1 MMNIKWLSVCA
12 LTLIG
17 LLDSAYLTYEH
28 FAGVISPCSI
38 HSISLIDCSGVLR
51 SQYAVVF
58 GVPVA
63 LFGLI
68 FYLILLSTL
77 LYARFSK
84 NRFSA
89 RAVVLF
95 SVLAVCASSY
105 FLFIQFFVLK
115 AICLFCLL
123 SAAINFSII
132 ILVFNTYPRAAKQI
146 ILAVLSFLYQHALK
160 PILFKIDPTIVH
172 NRFTHTGEL
181 LGSNSVL
188 SACIAHTISIKP
200 KNLEQTIHGIK
211 FDSPIGL
218 AAGFDYEARLTQ
230 ILPALGFG
238 FETVGTI
245 TYSAYEGNAPP
256 MLGRL
261 PKSRSLMVNKGFK
274 NLGAQATLRRLSQ
287 LTFSIPVGISIG
299 RTNSLSLKTQTE
311 SVEDIINTFTAFET
325 SPLKHSYYELNISCP
340 NLYGDISFYPPKNL
354 EQLLKH
360 VDELKIKRPLFIKM
374 PIEKTNKEIMSMLDV
389 IVKYHIAGVIFGNL
403 QKNRQD
409 PSLNPDEVA
418 KFDKGAFSGKPTF
431 NRSNELISL
440 AYQYF
445 GEKLTIIGC
454 GGVFST
460 EDAYKKIKLGASLVQ
475 LITGMVYMGPTLIAQ
490 INDELSYLLENDGFK
505 SLSSARGIEAKK
517 TKF

>member
-1 MMNIKWLSVCA
+1 V
-12 LTLIG
+12 
-17 LLDSAYLTYEH
+17 
-28 FAGVISPCSI
+28 
-38 HSISLIDCSGVLR
+38 
-51 SQYAVVF
+51 
-58 GVPVA
+58 
-63 LFGLI
+63 
-68 FYLILLSTL
+68 
-77 LYARFSK
+77 
-84 NRFSA
+84 
-89 RAVVLF
+89 
-95 SVLAVCASSY
+95 
-105 FLFIQFFVLK
+105 
-115 AICLFCLL
+115 
-123 SAAINFSII
+123 
-132 ILVFNTYPRAAKQI
+132 
-146 ILAVLSFLYQHALK
+146 
-160 PILFKIDPTIVH
+160 
-172 NRFTHTGEL
+172 
-181 LGSNSVL
+181 
-188 SACIAHTISIKP
+188 SIKP
-200 KNLEQTIHGIK
+200 QNLSQTVHGIT
-211 FDSPIGL
+211 FESPIGL

-311 SVEDIINTFTAFET
+311 SVEDIINTFTVFET

-475 LITGMVYMGPTLIAQ
+475 LITGMIYRGPTLISQ
-490 INDELSYLLENDGFK
+490 INDELSYLLESDGFK
-505 SLSSARGIEAKK
+505 TLSSARGIEAKK